1 MDRNNPI
8 GVFDSG
14 IGGLTV
20 LDALH
25 RQMPNENFIYLADDA
40 YFPYGRKSGAEI
52 ENRVL
57 QIGKHFEK
65 KNVKALVIACNTA
78 SANSHLLRSWS
89 PIPVQSVI
97 EPTALFAFNQ
107 SHSKRIAILATD
119 LTIKTGTY
127 QQILKRLG
135 AEVFPLPASGLVEL
149 AESPN
154 RKSRET
160 AQLVREI
167 ISPLQNFEFD
177 TIVLGCTHFGLL
189 SEAISE
195 VFPKALQ
202 VGCGEPTARQLREI
216 LASQNLLTDRLENGN
231 IHLFSSGSPSAYDQK
246 TDWLSFP
253 FLGPNKW

>member
-20 LDALH
+20 LEALH
-25 RQMPNENFIYLADDA
+25 RQMPYENFIYLADDA

-57 QIGKHFEK
+57 QIGKDFQK
-65 KNVKALVIACNTA
+65 KGVKALVIACNTA

-89 PIPVQSVI
+89 PVPVQSVI
-97 EPTALFAFNQ
+97 EPTALFAFKQ
-107 SHSKRIAILATD
+107 SHSKQIAILATD

-127 QQILKRLG
+127 QHILKRLG
-135 AEVFPLPASGLVEL
+135 AEVFPLPASELVEL

-154 RKSRET
+154 RNSRET
-160 AQLVREI
+160 AKLVSEI
-167 ISPLQNFEFD
+167 ISPLLSFEFD

-189 SEAISE
+189 SEAIRE
-195 VFPKALQ
+195 VFPKGLQ
-202 VGCGEPTARQLREI
+202 VGCGEPTASQLREI
-216 LASQNLLTDRLENGN
+216 LASQNLLTDRLENGK
-231 IHLFSSGSPSAYDQK
+231 IELYASGSPFAYEQK
-246 TDWLSFP
+246 TDWLSFS
-253 FLGPNKW
+253 FSGPNKW

>member
-25 RQMPNENFIYLADDA
+25 RLMPNENFIYLADDA
-40 YFPYGRKSGAEI
+40 YFPYGRKSGEEI
-52 ENRVL
+52 ENRIL
-57 QIGKHFEK
+57 QIGKQFQK
-65 KNVKALVIACNTA
+65 RDVKALVIACNTA

-89 PIPVQSVI
+89 KIPVQSVI
-97 EPTALFAFNQ
+97 EPTALFACKQ
-107 SHSKRIAILATD
+107 SRSKRIAILATD

-127 QQILKRLG
+127 QNILKRFG
-135 AEVFPLPASGLVEL
+135 AEVFPLPGSGLVEL
-149 AESPN
+149 AENPN
-154 RKSRET
+154 RKSREI
-160 AQLVREI
+160 ALLVREI
-167 ISPLQNFEFD
+167 ISPLQGADFD

-189 SEAISE
+189 SEAIGE

-202 VGCGEPTARQLREI
+202 VGCGEPTANQLREI
-216 LASQNLLTDRLENGN
+216 LASQNLLADRLENGK
-231 IHLFSSGSPSAYDQK
+231 IELYASGNPSAYAGK

-253 FLGPNKW
+253 FSGPNKW